1 MKEAYRIGNGI
12 DIHPLVQDRDLVVG
26 GIKIDHHLGS
36 DGHSDGDALIHALI
50 DALLGAVGLG
60 DIGEHFPSNDPRYE
74 GIDSVDLL
82 KETATL
88 LKRDGWKLVNLDATI
103 IAEKPHLKEYVDAMS
118 KKLAKGLSVD
128 SSQINVKAK
137 TNDGLGFLGAGDG
150 IAVWAVAI
158 VTELR

>member
-1 MKEAYRIGNGI
+1 MRVGIGYDVHRLGEGRN
-12 DIHPLVQDRDLVVG
+12 LVLG
-26 GIKIDHHLGS
+26 GIKIEFPLGLI
-36 DGHSDGDALIHALI
+36 GHSDGDALIHAVI
-50 DALLGAVGLG
+50 DALLGAVRLG

-82 KETATL
+82 KETAIL

-137 TNDGLGFLGAGDG
+137 TNDGLGFLGTGDG
-150 IAVWAVAI
+150 IAVWAVAL

>member
-1 MKEAYRIGNGI
+1 MRVGIGYDVHRLGEGRN
-12 DIHPLVQDRDLVVG
+12 LVLG
-26 GIKIDHHLGS
+26 GIKIEFPLGLI
-36 DGHSDGDALIHALI
+36 GHSDGDALIHAVI
-50 DALLGAVGLG
+50 DALLGAVRLG

-82 KETATL
+82 KETAIL

-150 IAVWAVAI
+150 IAVWAVAL

>member
-1 MKEAYRIGNGI
+1 MRVGIGYDVHRLGEGRN
-12 DIHPLVQDRDLVVG
+12 LVLG
-26 GIKIDHHLGS
+26 GIKIEFPLGLI
-36 DGHSDGDALIHALI
+36 GHSDGDALIHAVI
-50 DALLGAVGLG
+50 DALLGAVRLG

>member
-1 MKEAYRIGNGI
+1 MRVGIGYDVHRLGEGRN
-12 DIHPLVQDRDLVVG
+12 LVLG
-26 GIKIDHHLGS
+26 GIKIEFPLGLI
-36 DGHSDGDALIHALI
+36 GHSDGDALIHAVI
-50 DALLGAVGLG
+50 DALLGAVRLG

-82 KETATL
+82 KETAIL

-118 KKLAKGLSVD
+118 KKLAKGLSVG

-150 IAVWAVAI
+150 IAVWAVAL